1 MVAMNV
7 PSFDSRAMD
16 LSGLAAAKT
25 PAGASFVVEA
35 DEVSFEN
42 VLNLSMRHPV
52 VVEFYSPRANAQAL
66 SDDLTSLANAADGR
80 WLLVRLNVDA
90 APGIAQ
96 ALGIQGVPMVV
107 GALGGQLMPL
117 FQGTRDQAEVS
128 GLIDQLIQAAIANG
142 IVGKASPVVAEAPE
156 AAASVEADVRFAAA
170 DAAMEAGD
178 YALAVVEFEK
188 ILAATPGDSEAAAG
202 KAGAELLVRLG
213 QKDPADVV
221 ALAQADPDDV
231 DAQLDAADIE
241 LAGGAPEAAFAR
253 LVAVV
258 RITAGADRERARVR
272 LLSLFDAIG
281 ATDPAVLKARRDLM
295 SALF

>member
-1 MVAMNV
+1 MSAMNATR
-7 PSFDSRAMD
+7 FDSRAMD

-25 PAGASFVVEA
+25 PAGASYVVEA

-52 VVEFYSPRANAQAL
+52 VVEFYSPRADAQGL
-66 SDDLTSLANAADGR
+66 SDDLASLANAADGR

-90 APGIAQ
+90 VPRIAQ
-96 ALGIQGVPMVV
+96 ALGIQAVPMVV
-107 GALGGQLMPL
+107 GAIGGQLMPL
-117 FQGTRDQAEVS
+117 LQGTRDRAEVS

-142 IVGKASPVVAEAPE
+142 IVGKAQPVAADAPE
-156 AAASVEADVRFAAA
+156 SAASAPADARFDAA

-178 YALAVVEFEK
+178 YALAVVEFDK

-213 QKDPADVV
+213 RKDPADVL
-221 ALAQADPDDV
+221 ALAQADLDDV

-258 RITAGADRERARVR
+258 RITAGAERERARVR
-272 LLSLFDAIG
+272 LLSLFDTIG

>member
-1 MVAMNV
+1 MVAMNA
-7 PSFDSRAMD
+7 PHLDSRAMD

-25 PAGASFVVEA
+25 PAGASYVVEA
-35 DEVSFEN
+35 DEASFEN

-52 VVEFYSPRANAQAL
+52 VIEFYSPRADAQAL

-90 APGIAQ
+90 APRIAQ
-96 ALGIQGVPMVV
+96 ALGIQGVPMVA

-117 FQGTRDQAEVS
+117 FQGTRDRAEVS
-128 GLIDQLIQAAIANG
+128 GLIDQLIQAAVANG
-142 IVGKASPVVAEAPE
+142 IVGKAQPMAAEAPE
-156 AAASVEADVRFAAA
+156 EGAAVEADERFATA

-178 YALAVVEFEK
+178 YALAVIEFEK

-231 DAQLDAADIE
+231 DAQLDAADVE
-241 LAGGAPEAAFAR
+241 LAGGAPDAAFAR

-258 RITAGADRERARVR
+258 RVTAGADRERVRVR
-272 LLSLFDAIG
+272 LLSLFDTIG